1 MSVGFKG
8 VIGIFTPAKNAG
20 KELVPA
26 AE

>member
-1 MSVGFKG
+1 MRVGLKG
-8 VIGIFTPAKNAG
+8 VIGIFTPAKSAG